1 MLNGPIHRDK
11 RAAGS
16 VRGEAGWLCMLP
28 MSRLADTTALILA
41 GTRPG
46 GDPFARENGV
56 EHKGLI
62 EVGDRTILERVVSA
76 LRKAGAGRIVLS
88 TNCGAIEAMARD
100 LGVDVIASQAGP
112 SASVGAAFAEY
123 GAPML
128 VTTSD
133 HALLQPEWV
142 GQFIADSPAEAD
154 LAVMLARRE
163 AVEQAVPGTQRTWMR
178 FADGHWSGC
187 NMFLLATPAA
197 SRALALWSEVEAN
210 RKKPWRIAARLGLG
224 MLVGYAFGRLSLAA
238 IVARL
243 GARVG
248 IDARIVAAED
258 GLAAVDVD
266 KASDLA
272 LVRSLVKSRPELA

>member
-1 MLNGPIHRDK
+1 M
-11 RAAGS
+11 AAMT
-16 VRGEAGWLCMLP
+16 E
-28 MSRLADTTALILA
+28 LAETTALILA

-46 GDPFARENGV
+46 GDPFAKEVGV
-56 EHKGLI
+56 AHKGLI
-62 EVGDRTILERVVSA
+62 DVGGRPILERVVSA
-76 LRKAGAGRIVLS
+76 LKAAGVGRIAVS
-88 TNCGAIEAMARD
+88 TNCEAITAMARS
-100 LGVDVIASQAGP
+100 LGAEVIASQAGP
-112 SASVGAAFAEY
+112 SASVGAAFAAY

-142 GQFIADSPAEAD
+142 RQIAADSPAEAD

-163 AVEQAVPGTQRTWMR
+163 AVERAVPGAQRTWMR

-197 SRALALWSEVEAN
+197 SRALSLWSEVESN
-210 RKKPWRIAARLGLG
+210 RKKPWRIAARLGPG
-224 MLVGYAFGRLSLAA
+224 MLVGYVFGRLGLAA

-243 GARVG
+243 GRRVG
-248 IDARIVAAED
+248 IEARVVAARD

-272 LVRSLVKSRPELA
+272 LVRSLVDSRPELS